1 MDASHNSLQGL
12 PIGASTY
19 WMHSLERLYLSHNEL
34 TEISRDIAELSH
46 LNTLDL
52 SYNRIEFLPLSSWWA
67 NSRMNKLSLAHNQL
81 SYLTHESEELQ
92 TYTRTGNKQAKNT
105 ERPRRSLV
113 NTSVS
118 LFTCTM

>member
-34 TEISRDIAELSH
+34 TEISRDITELSH

-52 SYNRIEFLPLSSWWA
+52 SYNRIEYLPLSSWWA
-67 NSRMNKLSLAHNQL
+67 NARMNKLSLAHNQL
-81 SYLTHESEELQ
+81 MRLTHETEEEQ
-92 TYTRTGNKQAKNT
+92 TYTRAGSDAKAAKNT
-105 ERPRRSLV
+105 ERPRRGIV
-113 NTSVS
+113 NT
-118 LFTCTM
+118 